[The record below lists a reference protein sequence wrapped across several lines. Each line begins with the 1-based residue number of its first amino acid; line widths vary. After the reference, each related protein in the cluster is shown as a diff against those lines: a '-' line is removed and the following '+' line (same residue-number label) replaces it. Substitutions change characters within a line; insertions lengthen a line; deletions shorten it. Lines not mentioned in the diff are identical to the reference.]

1 MRIGGAAAAA
11 ALESAFAA
19 FGCTPFLLISCCSGS
34 AALPDLLPLFSSE
47 RRSSKSAKETW

>member
-19 FGCTPFLLISCCSGS
+19 FGCTPFLLICCCSGS
-34 AALPDLLPLFSSE
+34 ALPDLLPLFSSE